1 MRSRGYGRTDTLGV
15 EVQLKLH
22 APMVRRIAMQVAS
35 RLPRNVMLDDLIQEG
50 MMGLL
55 DAINRYEPKP
65 GASFETYAKA
75 RIRGAIY
82 DSLRE
87 EDVIPRHV
95 RDKLTQVERTAEE
108 LRQVLGRPPED
119 NEIASHLGMSI
130 EDYFAVLDS
139 AMSITVVDDELP
151 DVIDESADQTK
162 ALQQKQLAGRIE
174 EKLKELPERER
185 LVLALHYQQDLSF
198 REVAYVMELTPGR
211 ISQLHTQALVR
222 LRGML
227 AREQEEAKPD

>member
-1 MRSRGYGRTDTLGV
+1 LIRAKGYKQSNVDDVGS
-15 EVQLKLH
+15 QLKQY
-22 APMVRRIAMQVAS
+22 APIVRRIAMQVAS
-35 RLPRNVMLDDLIQEG
+35 RLPRNVQLDDLVQEG
-50 MMGLL
+50 MLGLL
-55 DAINRYEPKP
+55 DAIKRYEPKP

-75 RIRGAIY
+75 RIRGSIY

-95 RDKLTQVERTAEE
+95 RDKLTQLERTAEE

-119 NEIASHLGMSI
+119 SEIASHLGISI
-130 EDYFAVLDS
+130 EEYFAILDS
-139 AMSITVVDDELP
+139 GMTITIVDDELP
-151 DVIDESADQTK
+151 EVIDESADQSKT
-162 ALQQKQLAGRIE
+162 LQQKQLAARIE
-174 EKLKELPERER
+174 ERLKDLPERER

-211 ISQLHTQALVR
+211 ISQLHTQALIR

-227 AREQEEAKPD
+227 AKEREENED

>member
-1 MRSRGYGRTDTLGV
+1 
-15 EVQLKLH
+15 
-22 APMVRRIAMQVAS
+22 
-35 RLPRNVMLDDLIQEG
+35 

-75 RIRGAIY
+75 RIRGSIY

-87 EDVIPRHV
+87 DDVIPRHV
-95 RDKLTQVERTAEE
+95 RDRLTQIERAAEE
-108 LRQVLGRPPED
+108 LRQTLGRPPED
-119 NEIASHLGMSI
+119 NEIASHLGLSI
-130 EDYFAVLDS
+130 DDYFAVLDS

-151 DVIDESADQTK
+151 DVVDENADQMK
-162 ALQQKQLAGRIE
+162 ALQHKQLAARIE

-185 LVLALHYQQDLSF
+185 MVLALHYQQDLSF
-198 REVAYVMELTPGR
+198 REVAYVLDLTPGR
-211 ISQLHTQALVR
+211 ISQLHTQAMIR

-227 AREQEEAKPD
+227 AKEQEESRSSD